1 MLSTKDVKAGGEGGG
16 SGQGKTIQ
24 PGNHKLK
31 INSVELKQFPFMKE
45 KNAYHLI
52 MNVETEPIKDF
63 EGFFIDPND
72 ESKGRYAGQVGIVK
86 TNRYY
91 YADGTTKGGTPV
103 YRDPEIL
110 KALKS
115 LCNYLDMND
124 WFLSVDNKYETI
136 EEFVEAFNNDAPFA
150 GKFAEWC
157 VAGKEYYRNNGYI
170 GYDMYIPKPKGT
182 LVPIAFKAKDKVI
195 TYSEAAH
202 LVKAE
207 PKEVNSFGGG
217 DDFDSSSDISGSSE
231 FEL

>member
-1 MLSTKDVKAGGEGGG
+1 MLSTKDVKTAGGEGGG
-16 SGQGKTIQ
+16 QGKTIS

-45 KNAYHLI
+45 KNAYHL
-52 MNVETEPIKDF
+52 MFNVETEPIEGF
-63 EGFFIDPND
+63 EGFFIDVND
-72 ESKGRYAGQVGIVK
+72 ESKGRYAGQVGQVK
-86 TNRYY
+86 ANRYY

-110 KALKS
+110 KAIKS
-115 LCNYLDMND
+115 VCDYLDMGE
-124 WFLSVDNKYETI
+124 WFLSVDEKYQTI
-136 EEFVEAFNNDAPFA
+136 EEFVEAFNNDAPFN
-150 GKFAEWC
+150 GKYAEWC

-170 GYDMYIPKPKGT
+170 GFDMYLPKPSGVLK
-182 LVPIAFKAKDKVI
+182 PIAFKAKDKCI
-195 TYSEAAH
+195 EYSESKH

-217 DDFDSSSDISGSSE
+217 DDFGSSSDVSGQSE

>member
-136 EEFVEAFNNDAPFA
+136 EEFVEAFNND
-150 GKFAEWC
+150 KFAEWC

-217 DDFDSSSDISGSSE
+217 DDFNSSSDISGSSE

>member
-1 MLSTKDVKAGGEGGG
+1 MLSTKDVKAGSEGGG
-16 SGQGKTIQ
+16 GGAKTIQ
-24 PGNHKLK
+24 PGNHRLK
-31 INSVELKQFPFMKE
+31 INSIELKQWPFMKE

-52 MNVETEPIKDF
+52 LNVETEPIKDF
-63 EGFFIDPND
+63 EGFFIDPQD
-72 ESKGRYAGQVGIVK
+72 ESKGRYAGQVGQVK

-110 KALKS
+110 KMLKS

-136 EEFVEAFNNDAPFA
+136 EEFVEALNTDAPFA
-150 GKFAEWC
+150 GKFAEFC
-157 VAGKEYYRNNGYI
+157 VAGKEYYRNNGYL
-170 GYDMYIPKPKGT
+170 GYDMYLPKPKGA
-182 LVPIAFKAKDKVI
+182 LLPIAFKANDKVI
-195 TYSEAAH
+195 PYSEAAH

-217 DDFDSSSDISGSSE
+217 DDFSSGSDVSGSTE

>member
-1 MLSTKDVKAGGEGGG
+1 MLSTKDVKAGSEGGG
-16 SGQGKTIQ
+16 GGAKTIQ
-24 PGNHKLK
+24 PGNHRLK
-31 INSVELKQFPFMKE
+31 INSIELKQWPFMKE

-52 MNVETEPIKDF
+52 LNVETEPIKDF
-63 EGFFIDPND
+63 EGFFIDPQD
-72 ESKGRYAGQVGIVK
+72 ESKGRYAGQVGQVK

-110 KALKS
+110 KMLKS

-136 EEFVEAFNNDAPFA
+136 EEFVEALNTDAPFA
-150 GKFAEWC
+150 GKFAEFC
-157 VAGKEYYRNNGYI
+157 VAGKEYYRNNGYL
-170 GYDMYIPKPKGT
+170 GYDMYLPKPKGT
-182 LVPIAFKAKDKVI
+182 LLPIAFKANDKVI
-195 TYSEAAH
+195 PYTESEH

-217 DDFDSSSDISGSSE
+217 DDFSSGSDVSGSTE